1 MSSNC
6 YVLIGFINIPSI
18 QILIKLLSN
27 QSGLDTTVKLLL
39 KKIKTFSVA
48 LFEAVEMC
56 V

>member
-18 QILIKLLSN
+18 QN
-27 QSGLDTTVKLLL
+27 QSGSDTTVKLLL
-39 KKIKTFSVA
+39 KKKKKTFSIA